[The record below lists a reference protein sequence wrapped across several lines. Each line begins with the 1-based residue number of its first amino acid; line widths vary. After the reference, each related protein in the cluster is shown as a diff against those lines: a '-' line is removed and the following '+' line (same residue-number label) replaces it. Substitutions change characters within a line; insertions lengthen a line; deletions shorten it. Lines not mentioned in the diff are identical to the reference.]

1 MVTGNQLGSCPEQL
15 QVRILLLS
23 TPNESSNK
31 YLSIN
36 FSHIML
42 FFKIKIKNSLI
53 LNLLRFNKND
63 FLQIFILKI

>member
-23 TPNESSNK
+23 TPNE
-31 YLSIN
+31 YLPIN